1 MPSTFNIA
9 PSPKWYFLDSQGRP
23 AAGGSITTFSS
34 LDHSTPK
41 FIFADAAGNF
51 PYLDPIILDGTGGS
65 PVPMYF
71 ENNGVDLYYV
81 VIKDAAGNI
90 ICTID
95 NFPPGTGGV
104 TPINTNVDIENHIVN
119 GAFIFIDALTSG
131 ESVISPIPAGMT
143 RLAPAAGFFQDID
156 GHFTPTPT
164 GSNFKSG
171 WNFVKSGGAGET
183 STIAFVD
190 VVGIGEG
197 FPNSPSENATR
208 FFQYQLSVAGAP
220 QTDAF
225 LSQTIPNVETFSGE
239 TLTISFDTH
248 SDAAGVGVFEILQF
262 FGTGG
267 SADSAVTHNF
277 NFSVGAWARQSFTV
291 VVPSVVGKSKGPNRD
306 DSINVLWSFP
316 LNTLGSFDITN
327 LQVQRGTFG
336 AAPYIYQTYNQDQYK
351 VLIDLLSYSNII
363 FETGALRFSLN
374 GDPGLPEQFRGWLLL
389 YNVLQTIG
397 YQSASGATTFGERF
411 VNLYILWWTLFDQ
424 TECAVNGGRGVSPTA
439 DFFANKQMTIPVSI
453 INRVLASAGTG
464 TATPFGTFAGE
475 NEHVLTIP
483 EMPAHDHTIPNP
495 INFLASSGAILIH
508 PVDGLAF
515 SGTTGGGLAHNNIQP
530 TAYFWLY
537 VKL

>member
-9 PSPKWYFLDSQGRP
+9 PNPKWYFLDGQGRP

-131 ESVISPIPAGMT
+131 ESIISPIPSDLT
-143 RLAPAAGFFQDID
+143 RIAPASGFFQDLD
-156 GHFTPTPT
+156 GHYVP
-164 GSNFKSG
+164 GSATSYLWG
-171 WNFVKSGGAGET
+171 WVFLKEGGAGET
-183 STIAFVD
+183 SSIEFVD

-197 FPNSPSENATR
+197 IPNSPTENATR
-208 FFQYQLSVAGAP
+208 FFRYQLSASGAP
-220 QTDAF
+220 QTEAS
-225 LSQTIPNVETFSGE
+225 LMQVIPHVETFSGE

-248 SDAAGVGVFEILQF
+248 SDAAGVGVFKIQQY
-262 FGTGG
+262 FGSGG
-267 SADSAVTHNF
+267 SADVFVTQNF
-277 NFSVGAWARQSFTV
+277 NYSVGAWARQSFHII
-291 VVPSVVGKSKGPNRD
+291 VPSVSGKSKGADRD
-306 DSINVLWSFP
+306 DSLNIIWQMP
-316 LNTLGSFDITN
+316 LNVLGSFDITN
-327 LQVQRGTFG
+327 LQVQRGSFG
-336 AAPYIYQTYNQDQYK
+336 VMPYIYQTYNQDQSK

-374 GDPGLPEQFRGWLLL
+374 GNPSLPEQFRGWLIL
-389 YNVLQTIG
+389 YDSSQTIG
-397 YQSASGATTFGERF
+397 YHAASGATTFGERY

-424 TECAVNGGRGVSPTA
+424 TECVVNGGRGGSAGA
-439 DFFANKQMTIPVSI
+439 DFFANKRMTIPVSI
-453 INRVLASAGTG
+453 IGRVIAAAGNSV
-464 TATPFGTFAGE
+464 PFGTFFGE
-475 NEHVLTIP
+475 ETHILTES
-483 EMPAHDHTIPNP
+483 EMPAHDHTVPNP
-495 INFLASSGAILIH
+495 INFFASSGAILIH